1 VLEALGSLRG
11 QVEETL
17 RVCRAEDQLAARLDA
32 LCEESLPYEPGVDDS
47 LVSTG
52 VVRVVG
58 RRPELW
64 AELRSPVVRR
74 LDLGLSGEDG
84 GG

>member
-1 VLEALGSLRG
+1 
-11 QVEETL
+11 
-17 RVCRAEDQLAARLDA
+17 
-32 LCEESLPYEPGVDDS
+32 VDDS